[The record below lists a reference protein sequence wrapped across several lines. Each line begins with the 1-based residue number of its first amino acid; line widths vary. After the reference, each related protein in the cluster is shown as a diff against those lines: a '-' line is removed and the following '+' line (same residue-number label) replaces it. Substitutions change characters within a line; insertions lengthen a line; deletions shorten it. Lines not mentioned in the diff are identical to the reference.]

1 MSLLDGVFAQ
11 AEDPTLEPEIDY
23 VFGQELR
30 FSLSVRN
37 ASDVERITLYFRPE
51 LATELYVVNVPFE
64 SAETLSVTHP
74 IDLSLVKV
82 RPYSRIN
89 YEWEVVPAGRPPL
102 SLEQSFA
109 YEDDRFVWH
118 STSRGGAK
126 AHWTGGGPSLGQDA
140 LDAITPALARLSNI
154 LPVELISPFDVY
166 IYPSSADLRA
176 GLRLVGFDGE
186 VTTHPEL
193 NVILVTAVNP
203 QSAAAD
209 LGQSIPY
216 ELTHLLLYRVAG
228 GKYDG
233 IPWWLTEGLG
243 LKVQARPHPDYAEI
257 LDDAVRSDSTFPF
270 SQLCLAAM
278 EKGDRVLLA
287 EAQSASFVDFIL
299 NRYGDQAVA
308 ELISSYADGV
318 ECESAVLQTLGITL
332 DDLQEAWL
340 DSQRARSVTGQ
351 FFAQFG
357 LWFLIILVSLGL
369 TGLLIW
375 YTTRDRKWE

>member
-1 MSLLDGVFAQ
+1 MSLLDVVFAQ
-11 AEDPTLEPEIDY
+11 EEELTLESEVDY

-30 FSLSVRN
+30 FSLKVQD
-37 ASDVERITLYFRPE
+37 ALDVERITLYFRPE
-51 LATELYVVNVPFE
+51 LSTELYVVNVPFD
-64 SAETLSVTHP
+64 SGETLSVTHP

-82 RPYSRIN
+82 RPYSQIN
-89 YEWEVVPAGRPPL
+89 YQWEVVPVSGSPTW
-102 SLEQSFA
+102 LEQTIA

-118 STSRGGAK
+118 NTSRKGAT
-126 AHWTGGGPSLGQDA
+126 AHWTGSGPSLGQDA
-140 LDAITPALARLSNI
+140 LNAVSQALARLSSV

-203 QSAAAD
+203 QSAPAD

-228 GKYDG
+228 EKYED

-243 LKVQARPHPDYAEI
+243 LTVQAKPHPNHAQL

-270 SQLCLAAM
+270 RQLCLAPT
-278 EKGDRVLLA
+278 EKGDKILLA
-287 EAQSASFVDFIL
+287 GAQSTSLVDYIL
-299 NRYGDQAVA
+299 NRYGDQALA
-308 ELISSYADGV
+308 ELISSYADGA
-318 ECESAVLQTLGITL
+318 ECESALLQTLGITL
-332 DDLQEAWL
+332 DDLEEAWL
-340 DSQRARSVTGQ
+340 DSQRARSVPGQ
-351 FFAQFG
+351 FFAEFG
-357 LWFLIILVSLGL
+357 LWLLLLLASLVL

-375 YTTRDRKWE
+375 YTTRGTIR